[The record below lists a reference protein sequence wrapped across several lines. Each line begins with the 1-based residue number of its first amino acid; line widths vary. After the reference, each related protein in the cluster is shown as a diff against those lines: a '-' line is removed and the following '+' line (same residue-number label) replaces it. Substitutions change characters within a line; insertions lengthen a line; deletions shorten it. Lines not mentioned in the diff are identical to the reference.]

1 MKRVVAY
8 VEAEHDHTA
17 VTLENENGEESLAM
31 PKAGACAVYWTDDP
45 DYDVNKELGFFDY
58 GTPLRT
64 VTCSVDKESSQYK
77 IKDWLHLSK
86 WVLEP
91 FEVEDDFDPQKL
103 VFPVR
108 TVKGLNQDSGRSYEV
123 DVVVI
128 DRVTYDGKPLK
139 VVNWIAHGSESEPA
153 DCISFDN
160 KEIARIV
167 EEDMKGS
174 CDDLLSI

>member
-1 MKRVVAY
+1 MKRIVVY
-8 VEAEHDHTA
+8 IEAEHDGTA
-17 VTLENENGEESLAM
+17 VTLVDEKGEELLPM
-31 PKAGACAVYWTDDP
+31 PISGACAVYWTDDP

-58 GTPLRT
+58 GTLIKEIK
-64 VTCSVDKESSQYK
+64 CCVDSLSSSWT
-77 IKDWLHLSK
+77 IKDRHHTSK

-91 FEVEDDFDPQKL
+91 FEVEGEFDPDKL

-108 TVKGLNQDSGRSYEV
+108 KVGGYG
-123 DVVVI
+123 VVMI
-128 DRVTYDGKPLK
+128 DCVTYDGEPLK

-153 DCISFDN
+153 DCISLDD

-167 EEDMKGS
+167 EENMKGS